1 MKLGIR
7 DKVLGVSL
15 LILFMVGSVFALGVT
30 PGRTTVSFEPDLRRD
45 VEFEIVGIDGDL
57 DLKLSA
63 EGELGQYITIPSEFV
78 SISSSD
84 GSKKI
89 SYSVNLPHELEP
101 GLHKGEVVVTEVPR
115 DVPTGESYVQAVLAV
130 AVQFYVNVPYPGK
143 YASANLVV
151 YNANQ
156 GEDVTL
162 VIPVVSKGEFDL
174 TSVKANVDIYNRLNE
189 KVDSFSTSAI
199 SIPSGEKKE
208 LVYKWK
214 ADVPI
219 GEYRAVATV
228 IYDDGVV
235 NLEGVFSVG
244 TRELELQEISVND
257 FSLGQIVKLEMLV
270 ENKWSEPISGAYIE
284 TMIEN
289 SGGDIVSRFEST
301 TYDVAALAKQV
312 FVSYWDTAGVKEGS
326 YQTEVSINYGDKSSK
341 KTLQFEVSEN
351 ELRIVGLG
359 YVISASDGGTG
370 GTSGLV
376 VILIVVIVVL
386 VLINLLWFLFLRKRL

>member
-1 MKLGIR
+1 
-7 DKVLGVSL
+7 
-15 LILFMVGSVFALGVT
+15 MVGSVCALGVT
-30 PGRTTVSFEPDLRRD
+30 PGRTTVNFEPDLRRD
-45 VEFEIVGIDGDL
+45 VEFEIVNSEGRDIDL
-57 DLKLSA
+57 ALST
-63 EGELGQYITIPSEFV
+63 EGELGKYITISSEYV
-78 SISSSD
+78 SVSSLD
-84 GSKKI
+84 ASKKVG
-89 SYSVNLPHELEP
+89 YSVSLPHSLEP
-101 GLHKGEVVVTEVPR
+101 GLHKGEIVIAEVPGES
-115 DVPTGESYVQAVLAV
+115 PTAESYVQATLAV

-143 YASANLVV
+143 HAVANLVV
-151 YNANQ
+151 FNANQ
-156 GEDVTL
+156 GEDVTFVL
-162 VIPVVSKGEFDL
+162 PVISRGEFDL

-189 KVDSFSTSAI
+189 KVDSFSTSSIA
-199 SIPSGEKKE
+199 IPSGEKKE

-244 TRELELQEISVND
+244 EKELELQDITVND
-257 FSLGQIVKLEMLV
+257 FNLGEIVKLEMLV
-270 ENKWSEPISGAYIE
+270 ENKWSEPIREAYIE
-284 TMIEN
+284 TMIKN
-289 SGGDIVSRFEST
+289 SGGDVVSIFRSAA
-301 TYDVAALAKQV
+301 YDVSALAKQV

-351 ELRIVGLG
+351 ELVIIGLG
-359 YVISASDGGTG
+359 YVISAEGD

-386 VLINLLWFLFLRKRL
+386 VLINLLWFLFLRKRLKK